1 MRRVGCGLRRSD
13 ARTFAHGL
21 RDRVVFAAVSVV
33 VLTVLGVALIAAPA
47 AAADVP
53 TSISPPTISGTAQAG
68 QVLTEGHG
76 SWTNQPTRYSYR
88 WGRCNSAGKGCVAIP
103 GATDQTYVLTGA
115 DVGHA
120 IVVTEVAHNAAGSSD
135 PATSAATPAVSP
147 PPPPPS
153 GPPPTTVATLTAS
166 PAAPVVDQAVTL
178 IAAVTSSERAVAPSG
193 AVTFLNGSS
202 AISGCASVPVNPVG
216 QTVVVTC
223 QTWFAASIP
232 QLVATFSPGPAATMT
247 GSTSPVVSL
256 PVGPDTTSTS
266 LDVSKTV
273 GVGAGATYT
282 ASVDSAP
289 GRLGTLEPT
298 GTVEFFDG
306 GEAIASCLSR
316 PLANAGA
323 TCSVTYSVPG
333 THSITAQYS
342 GDANFRASS
351 APAQPV
357 NVVNPPAGTL
367 GLISSTMQWTF
378 EFTPTYTKVLAL
390 IVNGASG
397 ATVTTS
403 CNGKGCAFVRRAT
416 LVRKTRRCA
425 QAANRRCPTYGTLDL
440 TPGFQ
445 NRRLTVGAR
454 ITVTI
459 TRAGWVGKY
468 YQFTVRARRRPR
480 VQIACLAPGAV
491 RPGVGC

>member
-1 MRRVGCGLRRSD
+1 L
-13 ARTFAHGL
+13 AHGL
-21 RDRVVFAAVSVV
+21 RDRADFAAASVI
-33 VLTVLGVALIAAPA
+33 VLTVLSAALTAAPA
-47 AAADVP
+47 DAAGVP
-53 TSISPPTISGTAQAG
+53 TNISPPTISGLAQAG
-68 QVLTEGHG
+68 QMLTEGHG
-76 SWTNQPTRYSYR
+76 SWANQPNRYSYQ

-115 DVGHA
+115 EVGHA
-120 IVVTEVAHNAAGSSD
+120 IVVKEVAHNVAGSSA
-135 PATSAATPAVSP
+135 PATSAATPAVRP
-147 PPPPPS
+147 PPPPP

-166 PAAPVVDQAVTL
+166 PAAPVVNQAVTL
-178 IAAVTSSERAVAPSG
+178 IAAVTSSDRAVAPSG
-193 AVTFLNGSS
+193 AVEFLNGSS

-232 QLVATFSPGPAATMT
+232 QLVATFSPGPAATT
-247 GSTSPVVSL
+247 AGSTSPVVSL

-266 LDVSKTV
+266 LDVSRTV
-273 GVGAGATYT
+273 GVGAGTTYT
-282 ASVDSAP
+282 ATVDSP
-289 GRLGTLEPT
+289 LGRLGTLQPT

-316 PLANAGA
+316 AVANAGA

-333 THSITAQYS
+333 THSITAEYS
-342 GDANFRASS
+342 GDANFRDSS

-357 NVVNPPAGTL
+357 NVVNPPAGAL

-378 EFTPTYTKVLAL
+378 DFTPTYTKVLAL
-390 IVNGASG
+390 MVNGASG

-416 LVRKTRRCA
+416 WVRKTRRCA
-425 QAANRRCPTYGTLDL
+425 GAATRRCPTYGTLDL
-440 TPGFQ
+440 TPGFHD
-445 NRRLTVGAR
+445 RGLMVGAR

-468 YQFTVRARRRPR
+468 YQFTVRARRGPR

-491 RPGVGC
+491 RPRLGC